1 VSTKQRTHARTVTV
15 DPCLVDTLRDQTLVV
30 LEANH
35 HHFEDLRD
43 FGPEAQH
50 ALSVIYRDA
59 FAVLDAV
66 GWSPTDTAE
75 PVDVPLSAGHVE
87 QLHHCRHD
95 LGRTNLDRLDRR
107 DAGDPPTDL
116 DARIATDRLAAQAL
130 DRIFSAWGRA
140 ATAER
145 CR

>member
-1 VSTKQRTHARTVTV
+1 VSTHQRTHARIVAV
-15 DPCLVDTLRDQTLVV
+15 EPSLVDALRDQTLVV

-35 HHFEDLRD
+35 HHFEELRD

-50 ALSVIYRDA
+50 ALSLIYRDA
-59 FAVLDAV
+59 FAVLDAI
-66 GWSPTDTAE
+66 GWAPGDEHAE
-75 PVDVPLSAGHVE
+75 PVAVPLSAGHVE

-95 LGRTNLDRLDRR
+95 LGRTNLDRLDRL

-116 DARIATDRLAAQAL
+116 DAQITTDRLAAQAL

-140 ATAER
+140 
-145 CR
+145 